1 MAKLTE
7 MKIAIAA
14 NPKLKDLVVLDG
26 FLGLVEQVKGR
37 DPITK
42 LKLAL
47 EFFQF
52 RQNMANTIA
61 SQAALTSDGKVD
73 YSRISSLGA
82 TLLGFS
88 SDLVDRVVE
97 GAGAN
102 PWEAVP
108 IENIQAAAESVVDTL
123 LIEQIMGGVELNF
136 NGIAGITRG
145 HMEAVVEL
153 GLWEHPFGL
162 PPL

>member
-47 EFFQF
+47 EFF
-52 RQNMANTIA
+52 NLDKI
-61 SQAALTSDGKVD
+61 
-73 YSRISSLGA
+73 
-82 TLLGFS
+82 
-88 SDLVDRVVE
+88 
-97 GAGAN
+97 
-102 PWEAVP
+102 W
-108 IENIQAAAESVVDTL
+108 
-123 LIEQIMGGVELNF
+123 LI
-136 NGIAGITRG
+136 R
-145 HMEAVVEL
+145 
-153 GLWEHPFGL
+153 
-162 PPL
+162 